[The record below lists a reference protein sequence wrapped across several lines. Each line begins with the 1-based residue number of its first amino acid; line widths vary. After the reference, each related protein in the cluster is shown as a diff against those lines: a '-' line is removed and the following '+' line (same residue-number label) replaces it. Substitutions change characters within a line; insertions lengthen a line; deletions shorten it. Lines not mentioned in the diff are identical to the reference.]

1 MALVVAG
8 GGRHGVVLHVACNGV
23 LQGVPKE
30 ELWCPCGD
38 VGSHGMMLVSVAL
51 CREKQ
56 GVESEGVCAP

>member
-1 MALVVAG
+1 MAPVVAG
-8 GGRHGVVLHVACNGV
+8 GGRRVVVLYVAFNGV

-38 VGSHGMMLVSVAL
+38 GRSRGMMLASVAL